1 MSSSKTFDLILEH
14 DHGKVK
20 AAKLPR
26 IHSVR
31 KWVTRFVWE
40 TFALWAGNTKDNL
53 GLAGEAK
60 LICHTLLGKWKY
72 ASLQVCKSASLQVCK
87 SASLQAKAAT
97 VKGIYRTKK

>member
-14 DHGKVK
+14 DHGKVQ

-31 KWVTRFVWE
+31 KWVNKIRM
-40 TFALWAGNTKDNL
+40 GNVCIVGREYKGQFRIGWRGKINL
-53 GLAGEAK
+53 PYTIGEVE
-60 LICHTLLGKWKY
+60 I
-72 ASLQVCKSASLQVCK
+72 CKSASLQVCK